1 MIVKPADGDRY
12 LARLPAKIVAVLL
25 YGPDQGLVNERSE
38 RLIRSVVPDIRDPFR
53 VSEIEG
59 ASLMEDRARLAD
71 EGAALSLSGGR
82 RVVRVRSAG
91 NGLAESFEDYLQQP
105 GDALVVVE
113 AGELARNAKLR
124 QTFSEADNAA
134 ALACYPDTQEAVAQL
149 LERTLREQGIKIA
162 ADAMMEALPLLGGDR
177 GTIRRQM
184 EKLIL
189 YAGESRAIA
198 ASDVRA
204 VLGDESEARIEAVC
218 DAAGEG
224 DPQALD
230 RALERVWGT
239 GISPVAV
246 LRIALGHFQRL
257 ALTSAGVS
265 AGDGVDA
272 AIGRLRPVVHFARMA
287 SFRNQLRNWNSE
299 KLGEALD
306 RLLEAEVLSKSTA
319 VPAEAA
325 CGQALLNIAGLA
337 RLPG

>member
-1 MIVKPADGDRY
+1 MIVKPAAGDRF
-12 LARLPAKIVAVLL
+12 LARLPDKIVAILL
-25 YGPDQGLVNERSE
+25 YGPDQGLVAERSE
-38 RLIRSVVPDIRDPFR
+38 RLMRSVVPDIRDPFR

-59 ASLMEDRARLAD
+59 PSLLEDRARLAD

-82 RVVRVRSAG
+82 RVVRIRSAA
-91 NGLAESFEDYLQQP
+91 NALAELFEPYLQRP
-105 GDALVVVE
+105 GNALMVVE

-124 QTFSEADNAA
+124 QIFADADNAA
-134 ALACYPDTQEAVAQL
+134 ALACYPDTQEAIAQL
-149 LERTLREQGIKIA
+149 LERTLRDQGIKIP
-162 ADAMMEALPLLGGDR
+162 ADAMAEALPLLGSDR
-177 GTIRRQM
+177 GTIRRQI

-189 YAGESRAIA
+189 YAGESRVIA

-224 DPQALD
+224 DPPSLD
-230 RALERVWGT
+230 RALERVWEA

-257 ALTSAGVS
+257 ALTNAGMG
-265 AGDGVDA
+265 AGNSVDA
-272 AIGRLRPVVHFARMA
+272 AIGRLRPAIHFARMA
-287 SFRNQLRNWNSE
+287 SFRNQLRNWNPE

-319 VPAEAA
+319 VPAEAV

>member
-1 MIVKPADGDRY
+1 MIVKPADADRY
-12 LARLPAKIVAVLL
+12 LARLPATIIAVLL

-38 RLIRSVVPDIRDPFR
+38 RLMRSVVPDIRDPFR

-91 NGLAESFEDYLQQP
+91 NGLAESFEAYLQQP

-124 QTFSEADNAA
+124 QTFAEADNAA

-162 ADAMMEALPLLGGDR
+162 ADTMMEALPLLGGDR

-189 YAGESRAIA
+189 YAGESRVIA

-218 DAAGEG
+218 DAAAEG

-230 RALERVWGT
+230 CALERVWGT

-246 LRIALGHFQRL
+246 VRIALGHFQRL

-265 AGDGVDA
+265 AGDGVEA